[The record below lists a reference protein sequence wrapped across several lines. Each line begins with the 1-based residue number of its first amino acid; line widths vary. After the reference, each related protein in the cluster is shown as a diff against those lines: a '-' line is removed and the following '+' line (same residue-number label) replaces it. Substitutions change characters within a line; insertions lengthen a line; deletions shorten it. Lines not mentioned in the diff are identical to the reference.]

1 MDYSCVTVPGKRVY
15 NEDSCIVEAVA
26 DGILLAVADG
36 LGGHAAGEVASGIA
50 IDTLRS
56 VFMTK
61 YRTGAGILGAEALMR
76 LAFEEA
82 DRIITSEAKDEREG
96 MGTTL
101 SAAFIIDGSVIVGNT
116 GDSRVY
122 LLDGSLRQITKD
134 HSLVQELVDKG
145 MVDAESARFHPMKH
159 IIRHSLGGDFRVD
172 IISDTLS
179 PKITLLLSTDGLHD
193 YIGADRI
200 EEILKEGDACEAAKS
215 LIDEALSS
223 SDDNI
228 TAVVMR
234 TD

>member
-1 MDYSCVTVPGKRVY
+1 MDYSCVTIPGKRVY
-15 NEDSCIVEAVA
+15 NEDSCIALPVG

-56 VFMTK
+56 VFTNK
-61 YRTGAGILGAEALMR
+61 YRSGAGILGAEALMR

-82 DRIITSEAKDEREG
+82 DRIITSEAKDERAG

-101 SAAFIIDGSVIVGNT
+101 TAAFIVDGSVVVGNT

-122 LLDGSLRQITKD
+122 LLDGILRQVTKD
-134 HSLVQELVDKG
+134 HSVVQELVDKG
-145 MVDAESARFHPMKH
+145 MVEAESARFHPMKH

-179 PKITLLLSTDGLHD
+179 PKATLLLSTDGLHD

-200 EEILKEGDACEAAKS
+200 EEILRDGGAGDAAKA

-228 TAVVMR
+228 TAVVVR

>member
-1 MDYSCVTVPGKRVY
+1 MDYSCVTIPGRRVY
-15 NEDSCIVEAVA
+15 NEDSCIALPVN

-56 VFMTK
+56 VFTDK
-61 YRTGAGILGAEALMR
+61 YRAGDGVSGAEALMR

-82 DRIITSEAKDEREG
+82 DRIITSEAKDERAG

-101 SAAFIIDGSVIVGNT
+101 TAAFIVDGSVVVGNT

-122 LLDGSLRQITKD
+122 LLDGILRQITKD
-134 HSLVQELVDKG
+134 HSVVQELVDKG
-145 MVDAESARFHPMKH
+145 MVEAEAARFHPMKH

-172 IISDTLS
+172 IISDSLS
-179 PKITLLLSTDGLHD
+179 SGVTLLLSTDGLHD
-193 YIGADRI
+193 YIGSERI
-200 EEILKEGDACEAAKS
+200 EEILKGVKACDAAKA
-215 LIDEALSS
+215 LINEALSS

-228 TAVVMR
+228 TAVVVR